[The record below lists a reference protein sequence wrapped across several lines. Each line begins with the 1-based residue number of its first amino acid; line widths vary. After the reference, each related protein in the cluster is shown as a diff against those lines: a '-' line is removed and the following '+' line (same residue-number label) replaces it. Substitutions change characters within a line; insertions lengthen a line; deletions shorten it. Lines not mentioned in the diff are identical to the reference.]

1 MFAPGSRKQ
10 GAAPLSLQAVFSS
23 PPAPSKL
30 ATMECSAF
38 FSLSCSDDATLWCV
52 LSLLLSSLFFCCLLR
67 CTSCFAV
74 LLCSRAWLPCQPRP
88 PSKQASAFSVPPSLR
103 TPFTSFLLF
112 APPNPCVQPASCATT
127 SSGSLQNKE
136 SQVVVCALKQL
147 TLHPTPPPLSPHPS
161 WGEGN

>member
-38 FSLSCSDDATLWCV
+38 FGLSCSDDATLWCV
-52 LSLLLSSLFFCCLLR
+52 SSLLLSSLFFCCLLR

-74 LLCSRAWLPCQPRP
+74 LLCSRAWLPCQPP
-88 PSKQASAFSVPPSLR
+88 PSKPLRFLCPPPSGH
-103 TPFTSFLLF
+103 PLLLSLL
-112 APPNPCVQPASCATT
+112 APPNPCVHPAWCAAA

-147 TLHPTPPPLSPHPS
+147 TLHPTPPLSPHPS